1 MKEYKSR
8 KTGKIQVITEEE
20 HKRIVSKGVI
30 DLKKFTI
37 TDLKIRNIIPSI
49 KTEIKKKKE

>member
-1 MKEYKSR
+1 MKEYKSK
-8 KTGKIQVITEEE
+8 KTGRIQVITEEE
-20 HKRIVSKGVI
+20 HKEIVRKGVI
-30 DLKKFTI
+30 NLKKFII